1 LELGADGRV
10 NMKASEQEFAALAHT
25 DEWKAWFPEAAAK
38 GAGVSHDDSEKLETI
53 RRIQKQSKDD
63 LKVNGI
69 TIDRKMV
76 TQETEHHIK
85 TRIPYKK
92 NEHIWLRKE
101 DMSWINDNKTIY
113 TTLEKEKTYTVLTDE
128 NQFVRKVSGEQL
140 YAQSYDAVKK
150 EKDRQE
156 RERIRKK
163 KQKYQESQKAIQ
175 VAKRSAG
182 GKERRR

>member
-1 LELGADGRV
+1 
-10 NMKASEQEFAALAHT
+10 
-25 DEWKAWFPEAAAK
+25 
-38 GAGVSHDDSEKLETI
+38 
-53 RRIQKQSKDD
+53 
-63 LKVNGI
+63 
-69 TIDRKMV
+69 
-76 TQETEHHIK
+76 
-85 TRIPYKK
+85 
-92 NEHIWLRKE
+92 
-101 DMSWINDNKTIY
+101 MSWINDNKTIY